1 MAFIP
6 VVAHQPAPPSARA
19 QDLARRLKEEV
30 DKFERQYP
38 GTSREDLRAAAA
50 IAIGEESVTWPP
62 RRKAAAMVV
71 AVITAMLGILGL
83 RDGVRHAARTRV
95 RAAAPWPMIAV
106 AIAIACLAV
115 VAAVIR
121 RTRQ

>member
-1 MAFIP
+1 MVFIP

-38 GTSREDLRAAAA
+38 GTSREELRAAAA
-50 IAIGEESVTWPP
+50 IAIGEESATVPP
-62 RRKAAAMVV
+62 RRAAAAAIV
-71 AVITAMLGILGL
+71 AVITGLGILGL
-83 RDGVRHAARTRV
+83 VMELATREESGAATG
-95 RAAAPWPMIAV
+95 PWPVIAV
-106 AIAIACLAV
+106 SIVIASLAA

-121 RTRQ
+121 RTRR

>member
-6 VVAHQPAPPSARA
+6 VVAQRPAPPSARA

-50 IAIGEESVTWPP
+50 IAIGEESVTVPP
-62 RRKAAAMVV
+62 RRKAAAMIV
-71 AVITAMLGILGL
+71 ALAASMGVLGIVLELTTVKEPGS
-83 RDGVRHAARTRV
+83 AT
-95 RAAAPWPMIAV
+95 APWS
-106 AIAIACLAV
+106 LAV
-115 VAAVIR
+115 VGTVIALVAVLATVIR

>member
-6 VVAHQPAPPSARA
+6 VMAPQPAPPSPRA

-50 IAIGEESVTWPP
+50 IAIGEESVSLPP
-62 RRKAAAMVV
+62 RRKAAAMIV
-71 AVITAMLGILGL
+71 ALAASMGILGIVL
-83 RDGVRHAARTRV
+83 ELTTAKESGSAT
-95 RAAAPWPMIAV
+95 APWS
-106 AIAIACLAV
+106 LAV
-115 VAAVIR
+115 VGTVIALVAVLATIIR